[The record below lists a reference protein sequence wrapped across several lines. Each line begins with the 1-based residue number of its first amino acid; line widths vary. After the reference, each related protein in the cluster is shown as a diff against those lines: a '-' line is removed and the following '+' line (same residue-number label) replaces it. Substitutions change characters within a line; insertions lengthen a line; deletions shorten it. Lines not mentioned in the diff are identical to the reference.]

1 MSLKI
6 YRQDLK
12 VTGEGLV
19 TFNFEVENLK
29 VEEVINSLFK
39 KSWIVIWHFRVYSIF
54 LENSNTPIQSD
65 LMISFNKGWQELG
78 NSVSINFADIAIY
91 SRE

>member
-29 VEEVINSLFK
+29 VEEVIM
-39 KSWIVIWHFRVYSIF
+39 
-54 LENSNTPIQSD
+54 
-65 LMISFNKGWQELG
+65 MIACLKNPELLYG
-78 NSVSINFADIAIY
+78 TSVSTLFSLKILTLQFKVT
-91 SRE
+91 